1 MRLQIRHSTL
11 YTYDSAGGQLIQRLH
26 LTPDSSAT
34 QRVIGWQINAPGIEH
49 SISYRDAFDN
59 LTHLVTST
67 LEPGEISVEV
77 EAKGVVETTDKAGIM
92 GPDGGSVPIGAYLA
106 ETAITQSNAAIRTLA
121 RKVEGKQ
128 GLDQAHSLM
137 GLVRDAIAY
146 EIGTSISSTTAAEA
160 LKAGTGVCQDHAH
173 VFISAARVL
182 NVPARYVSGYLATGT
197 DELGEASHA
206 WAELYL
212 PDLGWVGFDVSNTM
226 CPDDRYVRVAVA
238 MDIRGA
244 QPVTGVRRGPGDGNE
259 KLRVEVLVD
268 PAPAQ

>member
-1 MRLQIRHSTL
+1 MKLQIRHSTL

-26 LTPDSSAT
+26 LTPESSVT
-34 QRVIGWQINAPGIEH
+34 QSVKGWQINAPGIERG
-49 SISYRDAFDN
+49 ISYRDAFGN
-59 LTHLVTST
+59 MAHLVTST
-67 LEPGEISVEV
+67 LDSGEISVEV
-77 EAKGVVETTDKAGIM
+77 EARGVVETTDKAGNM
-92 GPDGGSVPIGAYLA
+92 GPDGGWVPVGAYLA
-106 ETAITQSNAAIRTLA
+106 ETEITRSNTAIRALA
-121 RKVEGKQ
+121 RKCEARQ
-128 GLDQAHSLM
+128 GLNQAHDLM
-137 GLVRDAIAY
+137 GLVREAIAY

-182 NVPARYVSGYLATGT
+182 GIPARYVSGYLATGT

-206 WAELYL
+206 WAELYMA
-212 PDLGWVGFDVSNTM
+212 DLGWVGFDVSNTM
-226 CPDDRYVRVAVA
+226 SPDDRYVRVAVA

-268 PAPAQ
+268 PAPDQ